1 MLTLSAGNKAH
12 KPKRKD
18 VVAETGLLAWETDL
32 CAIGGMPAES
42 QAAAGLWWGAGWWW
56 WWGAGSEEVWAH
68 SPLHFIFLFFTF
80 KVFSHKQSQLIPIA
94 TPWSCP
100 VGLLGYS
107 ERLNDLPISHS
118 TSASKTRVPQLPLMS
133 CGDPGRSRVPCEFD
147 FSFEN

>member
-56 WWGAGSEEVWAH
+56 WWGAGSEEVWA
-68 SPLHFIFLFFTF
+68 LVLFILFFY
-80 KVFSHKQSQLIPIA
+80 FS
-94 TPWSCP
+94 
-100 VGLLGYS
+100 LLKYF
-107 ERLNDLPISHS
+107 PISNLS
-118 TSASKTRVPQLPLMS
+118 
-133 CGDPGRSRVPCEFD
+133 
-147 FSFEN
+147 